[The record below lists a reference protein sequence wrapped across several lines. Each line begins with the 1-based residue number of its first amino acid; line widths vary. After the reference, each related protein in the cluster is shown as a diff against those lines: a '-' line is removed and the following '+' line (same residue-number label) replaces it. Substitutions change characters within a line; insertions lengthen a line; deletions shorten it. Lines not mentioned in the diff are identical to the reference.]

1 VAAPLQAD
9 VQIYNKIL
17 ALIEDWSE
25 AIELPAYRQELS
37 DLRVNRAPLFGGTLF
52 ELVWAIN
59 LRFPGLVC
67 MGNASS
73 ALLLRMLVAVSAC

>member
-1 VAAPLQAD
+1 MVAPLQAD

-37 DLRVNRAPLFGGTLF
+37 DLRVCHALF
-52 ELVWAIN
+52 
-59 LRFPGLVC
+59 C
-67 MGNASS
+67 MKEPA
-73 ALLLRMLVAVSAC
+73 

>member
-1 VAAPLQAD
+1 VSFPQAAAGLLIRHAAPTLQAD

-37 DLRVNRAPLFGGTLF
+37 DLRVTCLMHAK
-52 ELVWAIN
+52 
-59 LRFPGLVC
+59 
-67 MGNASS
+67 
-73 ALLLRMLVAVSAC
+73 LLLFC